1 MTQMQQNAPVV
12 EVKPQANI
20 YTVLVLVALIALI
33 AAAAIVVMNLTNP
46 VVDGGYGLE
55 FGDLFKPLTDPLAGA
70 E

>member
-1 MTQMQQNAPVV
+1 MTQTQQPNVV

-33 AAAAIVVMNLTNP
+33 AAAAIVVMNLTTP
-46 VVDGGYGLE
+46 VADGGYGLE
-55 FGDLFKPLTDPLAGA
+55 FGDLFKPLTDPTTGT